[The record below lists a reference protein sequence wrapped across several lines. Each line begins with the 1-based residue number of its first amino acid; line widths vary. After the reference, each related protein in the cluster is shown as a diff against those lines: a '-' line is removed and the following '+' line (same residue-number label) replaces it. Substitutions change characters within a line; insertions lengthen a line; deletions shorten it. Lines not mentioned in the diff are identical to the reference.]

1 MDNFDNDSEIRN
13 VELQIKKKLVEYL
26 RLHGINVPARGTGK
40 FRCINYLQHS
50 HEDKN
55 PSASIKNSPTN
66 PYFTCFACGIKGG
79 TTIDAAKYL
88 ENLPTRGP
96 EYLLVTLPRLAA
108 QLGIDFDLKNLSK
121 KDQSKKRGL
130 DALKTASNF
139 IIEHGDIELIE
150 SRGFTKEDAIKYKI
164 GTTNYPV
171 LLNHLRQK
179 FPDSILKDVGIID
192 GKDEQEIYRN
202 GENLFISTGII
213 FSVCDRYGNTLG
225 FARRDT
231 AYEKKKES
239 NLFCQ
244 KYSNTITTEL
254 YNKSATLF
262 LIDHAVRE
270 IGITKSV
277 YVFEGYTDGITVHK
291 HGIKNA
297 VAMGSAAFSKAHLD
311 LLVECGA
318 ETIILCLDNDE
329 GGIKGTLR
337 AIQDLFKD
345 NKNICLKILILDK
358 PGEDPDSYIRK
369 YGIDAFKKC
378 QKVDY
383 IEWKIITQCDDQYNE
398 ITLNKLIDEIIDYTD
413 SPILYSRYSKSI
425 ADKWKLDKTNV
436 EDEIRLAREK
446 SQQVTNLEID
456 KVVRDMLA
464 NLDHVKGEAVVP
476 IIEKYLDIIETKR
489 IGTVNK
495 REMIEQERAQWE
507 SIEHEYMNMVNDPFK
522 LQSFPKL
529 SSQLELPKS
538 ESLIVIPGREHHGK
552 STLFRQI
559 AIDMALSN
567 PDIIILYYSLD
578 DSKRLS
584 TPGFIGA
591 MSHVR
596 MRSVRHLND
605 DSTSQEE
612 KKLII
617 DSFNKIKSLT
627 NFKLKDA
634 SNVNCIADI
643 RKDILMYRSLYGNK
657 KINIFIDALNDLR
670 DCANGDRRTATEDA
684 VNKLKNMTV
693 RYDCNI
699 W

>member
-1 MDNFDNDSEIRN
+1 
-13 VELQIKKKLVEYL
+13 
-26 RLHGINVPARGTGK
+26 
-40 FRCINYLQHS
+40 
-50 HEDKN
+50 
-55 PSASIKNSPTN
+55 
-66 PYFTCFACGIKGG
+66 
-79 TTIDAAKYL
+79 
-88 ENLPTRGP
+88 
-96 EYLLVTLPRLAA
+96 
-108 QLGIDFDLKNLSK
+108 
-121 KDQSKKRGL
+121 
-130 DALKTASNF
+130 
-139 IIEHGDIELIE
+139 
-150 SRGFTKEDAIKYKI
+150 
-164 GTTNYPV
+164 
-171 LLNHLRQK
+171 
-179 FPDSILKDVGIID
+179 
-192 GKDEQEIYRN
+192 
-202 GENLFISTGII
+202 
-213 FSVCDRYGNTLG
+213 
-225 FARRDT
+225 
-231 AYEKKKES
+231 
-239 NLFCQ
+239 
-244 KYSNTITTEL
+244 
-254 YNKSATLF
+254 
-262 LIDHAVRE
+262 
-270 IGITKSV
+270 
-277 YVFEGYTDGITVHK
+277 
-291 HGIKNA
+291 
-297 VAMGSAAFSKAHLD
+297 
-311 LLVECGA
+311 
-318 ETIILCLDNDE
+318 
-329 GGIKGTLR
+329 
-337 AIQDLFKD
+337 
-345 NKNICLKILILDK
+345 
-358 PGEDPDSYIRK
+358 
-369 YGIDAFKKC
+369 
-378 QKVDY
+378 
-383 IEWKIITQCDDQYNE
+383 
-398 ITLNKLIDEIIDYTD
+398 
-413 SPILYSRYSKSI
+413 
-425 ADKWKLDKTNV
+425 
-436 EDEIRLAREK
+436 
-446 SQQVTNLEID
+446 
-456 KVVRDMLA
+456 MLA

-591 MSHVR
+591 ISHVR

-605 DSTSQEE
+605 DSINQEE

-643 RKDILMYRSLYGNK
+643 RKDVLMYRSLYGNK

-699 W
+699 WLTAHLKKQSGRPTNDDIKETGGIAYMADLILLVYNALLAEGVSTILKETAPVGRAYEFYPIMDINISKNKVTEARGRKLLIMHSDEGWFEEIPTTKEEELLKTIEAMHSKDGQLRVFSGFNIPKIDNDKLGF